1 MIGRKGALLVAATVV
16 LGACALAFGSTGA
29 DGKPE
34 TPKRVLIVLFDQMRP
49 EYADRFGMTNFQ
61 KLRGEGTDFDKAYLG
76 YMGSETVI
84 SHNVIVSGMQPKH
97 MGWVDEAYR
106 DADNLLGFG
115 ANTMHITGDLTLA
128 NFTTLVSRTAATR
141 SCRTTCTRRSR
152 ARSSS
157 PWARSRT
164 PSSRPRRPRR
174 GGSR

>member
-1 MIGRKGALLVAATVV
+1 MIGRKSVLLVAATAVW
-16 LGACALAFGSTGA
+16 ARSALAFGSTGA

-49 EYADRFGMTNFQ
+49 EYADRFDMTNFQ

-84 SHNVIVSGMQPKH
+84 SHNVIVSGQQPKH

-106 DADNLLGFG
+106 DTRQPARLRCQHDAHHGRP
-115 ANTMHITGDLTLA
+115 LA
-128 NFTTLVSRTAATR
+128 RELHDARHERRATR
-141 SCRTTCTRRSR
+141 SSRTTCTRRSR

-174 GGSR
+174 RSR